1 MWLPRR
7 LRSVSGLGSSDV
19 SDLEEFPSETSGPV
33 IPPRPVGWWER
44 LSDLMLEAL
53 INGFKWLER
62 KGL

>member
-1 MWLPRR
+1 M
-7 LRSVSGLGSSDV
+7 